1 MTRNTV
7 SALGF
12 ATTLAVAVAAT
23 AIIASSAFAESTGE
37 YTTPPVGAM
46 SRAEVRGELLSQ
58 PSVLR
63 TVAGESD
70 LQYRDQFALRSGLP
84 KGQASTEYKATRREV
99 AAVTGEDSGSAYF
112 QRQARQSKHSTS
124 MGGSAAQPLDE
135 QPSR

>member
-7 SALGF
+7 SAIGF

-37 YTTPPVGAM
+37 YTTPLVGAM
-46 SRAEVRGELLSQ
+46 TRAEVRNELLSQ
-58 PSVLR
+58 PSLLR
-63 TVAGESD
+63 AVSGESE
-70 LQYRDQFALRSGLP
+70 LRYRDQLAPKSALP
-84 KGQASTEYKATRREV
+84 KWQARTEYRAARREV

-112 QRQARQSKHSTS
+112 QRQARQAQRTTI
-124 MGGSAAQPLDE
+124 MGGSAARPFDE